1 MKWFSGNRMRLL
13 LIGFVAAIML
23 GGGHAKADFTFGEP
37 TNLGPIVNSSTNE
50 SSHSLSADGLELYL
64 ASRRAGGFGGIDL
77 WVTTRPTTEDE
88 WDQPKNLGPDIN
100 SSVEDMG
107 VCISQDG
114 LELYFQSTRTGGY
127 GQGDIWV
134 TKRTSR
140 DEPWGKPENLGPL
153 VNSGNWDYNP
163 SLSSD
168 GLELYFAVWPG
179 IEVATS
185 LVVTR
190 RETKDAP
197 WGIPVSLGPV
207 VNNWHNQD
215 TPWISSDG
223 LLLMF
228 SDVWLSPPRPG
239 GLGGADIW
247 FSRRMNKESE
257 WCEPVNAGALIN
269 TVTDDECPMISADG
283 STLYFNSERTGG
295 FGKLDLWQTPII
307 PIVDFNGDGIVDVDD
322 MCIMVDNWGTDEPLC
337 DIGPMPWGD
346 GIVDVEDLIVL
357 AEHLFE
363 EIPPAEPV
371 E

>member
-1 MKWFSGNRMRLL
+1 MKQLNDYRMNLVL
-13 LIGFVAAIML
+13 VGVVAAIIFS
-23 GGGHAKADFTFGEP
+23 GRSARADFTFGEP

-88 WDQPKNLGPDIN
+88 WDPPKNLGPDIN

-107 VCISQDG
+107 VCLSQDG
-114 LELYFQSTRTGGY
+114 LELYFQSVRAGGY

-140 DEPWGKPENLGPL
+140 DESWDKPENLGPL

-163 SLSSD
+163 CLSSD

-179 IEVATS
+179 IEVETS
-185 LVVTR
+185 LVMAT
-190 RETKDAP
+190 RETTDDP
-197 WGIPVSLGPV
+197 WENPTSLGSV
-207 VNNWHNQD
+207 VNNWANQH

-228 SDVWLSPPRPG
+228 SDVWLSAPRPG

-247 FSRRMNKESE
+247 FSRRVNKESE

-269 TVTDDECPMISADG
+269 TATDDECPMISADG
-283 STLYFNSERTGG
+283 STLYFNSERSGG
-295 FGKLDLWQTPII
+295 FGKMDLWQAPII
-307 PIVDFNGDGIVDVDD
+307 PIVDLNADGIVDALD
-322 MCIMVDNWGTDEPLC
+322 MCIMVDNWGTDNSLC

-346 GIVDVEDLIVL
+346 GIVDVQDLIVL
-357 AEHLFE
+357 ADHLFE
-363 EIPPAEPV
+363 EVTPV
-371 E
+371 Q